1 MDQSGEFT
9 AFVGERAYA
18 QGTLEQILTKLRS
31 RFARYRGTV
40 FLIFDHETGKQH
52 DFDLREGKN
61 DVPPSRGQAGPG
73 RPKLGVVAREVTLLP
88 RHWEWLEAQPKG
100 ASVTLRQLL
109 DEAQKHESAES
120 RKRRAI
126 YAAGRF
132 LSGIAGNYANYEEA
146 SRALYRGDLDG
157 FEKLISSW
165 PRDVRDCALSIA
177 KRKT

>member
-1 MDQSGEFT
+1 MEFT
-9 AFVGERAYA
+9 AFIGERALA
-18 QGTLEQILTKLRS
+18 HGTLEHILPKLRA
-31 RFARYRGTV
+31 RFARDRGTV

-52 DFDLREGKN
+52 DFDLRERKTDG
-61 DVPPSRGQAGPG
+61 PPSRGQTGPG

-109 DEAQKHESAES
+109 DEAQKHESKES

-132 LSGIAGNYANYEEA
+132 LSGIAGNYSNYEEA

-157 FEKLISSW
+157 FEELISRW
-165 PRDVRDCALSIA
+165 PRDVRECALSIA
-177 KRKT
+177 KRAS